1 MIQTTVKK
9 KKEDIGMEDTY
20 SYSDVGSADETF
32 QFLADKIVGKLSPD
46 EFRLYKL
53 RYRDKF
59 NYLC

>member
-1 MIQTTVKK
+1 M
-9 KKEDIGMEDTY
+9 EDIY

-59 NYLC
+59 NYLCYA